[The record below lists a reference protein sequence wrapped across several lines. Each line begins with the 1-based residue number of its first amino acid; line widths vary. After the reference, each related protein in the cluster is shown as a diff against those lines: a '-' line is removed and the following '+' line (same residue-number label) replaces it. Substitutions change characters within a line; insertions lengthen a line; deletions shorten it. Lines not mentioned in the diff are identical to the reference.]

1 MIGVAAS
8 ADRIEVVNEFF
19 ELFKTPWEPFVPGK
33 RYPIVLIADGH
44 GPIRAT
50 RKSLSC
56 DGTEAHPI
64 DHRLRV
70 SSEQFT
76 GPIAVGWAI
85 RYCRC
90 TGAIATF
97 RGDIG
102 GGCSRSTAARWIT
115 ERPSAV

>member
-33 RYPIVLIADGH
+33 RYPVVLIADGH
-44 GPIRAT
+44 TDPGDAEVAFADGPRPTRSITVYGSRANSSPG
-50 RKSLSC
+50 RSLSA
-56 DGTEAHPI
+56 G
-64 DHRLRV
+64 
-70 SSEQFT
+70 
-76 GPIAVGWAI
+76 AI

-90 TGAIATF
+90 TALSRHSEATSAV
-97 RGDIG
+97 
-102 GGCSRSTAARWIT
+102 GCSRSTAARWIT